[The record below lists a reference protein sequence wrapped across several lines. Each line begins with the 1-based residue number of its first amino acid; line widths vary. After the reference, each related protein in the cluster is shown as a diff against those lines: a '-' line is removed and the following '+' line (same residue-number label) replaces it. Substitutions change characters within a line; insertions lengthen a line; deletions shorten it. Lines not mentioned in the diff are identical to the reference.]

1 MKLSNRTY
9 DILVY
14 VAQIFI
20 PALAT
25 LYATLAKIWDL
36 PYGFEITATLSAIDV
51 FLGAL
56 LKISSVKYNNR
67 KESLSSQFNEEDDCK

>member
-1 MKLSNRTY
+1 MKMIIKTY

-14 VAQIFI
+14 VAQIVL

-25 LYATLAKIWDL
+25 LYFALASIWRL
-36 PYGFEITATLSAIDV
+36 PYGEQIEGTLIAIDV

-56 LKISSVKYNNR
+56 LK
-67 KESLSSQFNEEDDCK
+67 LSKFRYDNSIPGDEDINDEA